1 MQLSVLLKNQ
11 QQILELGLDGKDV
24 LIMDWIM
31 EMCERRGCLI
41 GDYYYFK
48 INKNNIIRDLPILK
62 IKNPTQIARKL
73 QKLCN
78 ADFLVS
84 EHYNGEKVYRLSTN
98 AFLLVRI

>member
-1 MQLSVLLKNQ
+1 MQFNVLLKNQ
-11 QQILELGLDGKDV
+11 QQIIELGLDGKDI

-31 EMCERRGCLI
+31 EMSERRDYLI
-41 GDYYYFK
+41 GDYYYFQ

-62 IKNPTQIARKL
+62 IKNPTQIERRLK
-73 QKLCN
+73 KLCI

-84 EHYNGEKVYRLSTN
+84 ENFNGEKVYKLSTN